1 MYTSQENRRVP
12 TFVKLEKIGLENCYV
27 LHFEFDSDYILPALN
42 WSFLSYLCLIILDF
56 RKHHFSMYFFLV
68 S

>member
-1 MYTSQENRRVP
+1 MYTSKENRRVP

-42 WSFLSYLCLIILDF
+42 
-56 RKHHFSMYFFLV
+56 
-68 S
+68 